1 MRNLIKLRGTSM
13 FGEGEIKMSDEFD
26 SYNTL
31 LKLDLLKDWCY
42 LLDEEYDKK
51 REEYRAENRALNNN
65 N

>member
-1 MRNLIKLRGTSM
+1 M